1 MKLRLAL
8 CSILLVPLLPLL
20 TACGESEKSV
30 PSLEEVEAMTAEEAT
45 EALSG
50 FRRQD
55 ILDAWGEPQDVSDTM
70 ESLRM
75 DLYDAPPWA
84 AGWSYSTTPQTSPT
98 RTQSW
103 TRCRSRVWTSRPLA
117 DGQIR
122 LSHAKECF
130 YDP

>member
-75 DLYDAPPWA
+75 DPELDTLPVKGVDIQAI
-84 AGWSYSTTPQTSPT
+84 G
-98 RTQSW
+98 
-103 TRCRSRVWTSRPLA
+103 
-117 DGQIR
+117 
-122 LSHAKECF
+122 
-130 YDP
+130 